1 VTSGIGRGALCLQG
15 GAELGDDC
23 REMDTA
29 VLAVAPDGPVVVV
42 PLAPAPGF
50 ERRTTGEH
58 ATRYYSS
65 LTGREVVVTE
75 DADDVRSAAVVVL
88 PGGSPARLLGA
99 LRDNG
104 IDAVLGDVLG
114 RGGVVSGASA
124 GAMVLGPVT
133 VLPER
138 GRPQVVAGLGLS
150 PYAVVP
156 HYRGRSGWTGLLRAA
171 DAGVLVLGIPEQSG
185 LLVTA
190 DAERELGVGAV
201 ARL

>member
-1 VTSGIGRGALCLQG
+1 MTGALCLQG

-23 REMDTA
+23 RPMDAA
-29 VLAVAPDGPVVVV
+29 VLDAAPDGPVVVV

-50 ERRTTGEH
+50 ERRTTGQH

-65 LTGREVVVTE
+65 LSAREVVVSE
-75 DADDVRSAAVVVL
+75 DADDIRAAGLVVI
-88 PGGSPARLLGA
+88 PGGSPARLLNA

-104 IDAVLGDVLG
+104 IDVALLDLLA
-114 RGGVVSGASA
+114 RGGAVSGASA
-124 GAMVLGPVT
+124 GAMVVGPVT

-150 PYAVVP
+150 PYAVIP
-156 HYRGRSGWTGLLRAA
+156 HWSGASGWL
-171 DAGVLVLGIPEQSG
+171 DVLHAEAPDVPVLGIPEQSG
-185 LLVTA
+185 LLLA
-190 DAERELGVGAV
+190 GGSERALGAAPV

>member
-1 VTSGIGRGALCLQG
+1 VTTSNLRGAMCLQG

-29 VLAVAPDGPVVVV
+29 VLAVAADGPVVVV

-50 ERRTTGEH
+50 ERSTTGQH
-58 ATRYYSS
+58 AVRYYRS
-65 LTGREVVVTE
+65 LTDREVVVTE
-75 DADDVRSAAVVVL
+75 DADDVRAAALVVL
-88 PGGSPARLLGA
+88 PGGSPARLLNA

-104 IDAVLGDVLG
+104 IDVVLADVLG

-124 GAMVLGPVT
+124 GAMVLGPLT

-138 GRPQVVAGLGLS
+138 GRPQVVAGLALS

-156 HYRGRSGWTGLLRAA
+156 HYRGGSEWADLLRAA
-171 DAGVLVLGIPEQSG
+171 EADVPVLGIPEQSG

-190 DAERELGVGAV
+190 HAERELGVAAV